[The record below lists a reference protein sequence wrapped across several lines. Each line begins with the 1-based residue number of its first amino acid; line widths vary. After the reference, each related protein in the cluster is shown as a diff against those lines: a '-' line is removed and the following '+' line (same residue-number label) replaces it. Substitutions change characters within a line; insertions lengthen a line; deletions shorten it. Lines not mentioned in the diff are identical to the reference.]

1 MKVCL
6 NLNPEQESL
15 LKSLKLVRKT
25 KNSNQI
31 FREALY
37 EYAEK
42 IFAGAIHT
50 GIIKNT
56 DDARKGGQDEN

>member
-6 NLNPEQESL
+6 NLNSEQESL
-15 LKSLKLVRKT
+15 LNRLKQTRKT

-42 IFAGAIHT
+42 FFAGAIHT

-56 DDARKGGQDEN
+56 DDARKGVQNEN